1 MPKVGKTRVG
11 KKTYRKKT
19 YKKSNNYKLKKMPTG
34 FAKVIRWSAA
44 DGTNFCHAQVN
55 GNDTTPFLD
64 AAATFSLANVVA
76 NGELTALY
84 DNFRI
89 TMIKYR
95 WVITRNPD
103 QAAGANTK
111 GIYPRLVWCHDFN
124 DQQNISRNIIYQR
137 SNMREL
143 FFGDNYQKSKWYTL
157 RPSTLTQMYESAVAT
172 AYKPTW
178 GAWLDTS
185 DSATP
190 HYGIKYS
197 VTDLY
202 NNVNLR
208 LEAKIYMEFKGVS

>member
-1 MPKVGKTRVG
+1 MPIGV
-11 KKTYRKKT
+11 
-19 YKKSNNYKLKKMPTG
+19 
-34 FAKVIRWSAA
+34 AKVLRWSAQ
-44 DGTNFCHAQVN
+44 DGTNFCHTQVN

-64 AAATFSLANVVA
+64 AATVFRLNNVVNNA
-76 NGELTALY
+76 ELTALY

-89 TMIKYR
+89 TLIKYR

-103 QAAGANTK
+103 QASGANTK

-124 DQQNISRNIIYQR
+124 DSINVSRNIIYQR

-143 FFGDNYQKSKWYTL
+143 FFNDNFQKSKWYTL
-157 RPSTLTQMYESAVAT
+157 KPSTLTQIYESAVAT

-178 GAWLDTS
+178 GSWLDTS
-185 DSATP
+185 DADTQ

-197 VTDLY
+197 VSDLY

-208 LEAKIYMEFKGVS
+208 LEAKIYIELKGIS